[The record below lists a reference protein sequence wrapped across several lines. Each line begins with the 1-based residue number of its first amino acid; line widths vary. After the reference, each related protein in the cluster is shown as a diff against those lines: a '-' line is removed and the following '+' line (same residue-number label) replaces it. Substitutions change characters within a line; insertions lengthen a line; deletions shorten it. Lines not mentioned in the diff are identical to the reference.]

1 MPTYETPNP
10 ITAVIKLGVGEVR
23 LAAADRADTVVDVRP
38 ADPDNAD
45 DVRAAAEV
53 TVEFADGELR
63 VTGRRPRWFN
73 VRKRTDSIVVEVAL
87 PAGSEVGVDTG
98 LGVVRAEGRL
108 GRCVVESGLGD
119 VAVEDCAELDIRTG
133 LGKVD
138 IGRVAGALSLRTG
151 AGDVR
156 VHRAEGASVVKNSSG
171 DTRIGV
177 AGGDLRVNAAN
188 GDIAVERALAGVVA
202 RSSNGSIRLEEVS
215 AGEVVAETSLG
226 GVEVG
231 VRPGIAA
238 WLDLDSSVG
247 TVQNQMEDA
256 GAPEEGQPVVK
267 IHARTSVGPI
277 VVRHSRPTD

>member
-10 ITAVIKLGVGEVR
+10 ISAVIKLGLGEVR
-23 LAAADRADTVVDVRP
+23 LAAAERADTVVDVRP
-38 ADPDNAD
+38 ADPGNPD

-63 VTGRRPRWFN
+63 VTGRRPRWFT
-73 VRKRTDSIVVEVAL
+73 VKKRSDSIVVEVAL

-98 LGVVRAEGRL
+98 LGVVRAEGPL

-119 VAVEDCAELDIRTG
+119 IAVEDCAELDVRTG

-138 IGRVAGALSLRTG
+138 VGRVAGALSLRTG
-151 AGDVR
+151 AGEVR
-156 VHRAEGASVVKNSSG
+156 VHRAEGPAVVKNSSG
-171 DTRIGV
+171 DTRIGL
-177 AGGDLRVNAAN
+177 AAGDLRVNAAN
-188 GDIAVERALAGVVA
+188 GDISVERALAGVEA
-202 RSSNGSIRLEEVS
+202 KSSNGSVRLEEVS
-215 AGEVVAETSLG
+215 SGEVVAETSLG

-231 VRPGIAA
+231 VRRGVAA

-256 GAPEEGQPVVK
+256 DAPEEGRPTVK

-277 VVRHSRPTD
+277 VVRHSQLTD